1 MAATPGGG
9 EIHRICYQDDHRIV
23 TACGVIVCLSRK
35 GSNLRPRSY
44 QDRALPLSYDSVE
57 PGRVERPTSAMP
69 WRRSSRLS
77 YGPGGTCGGASL
89 CLTHSLPLCW

>member
-1 MAATPGGG
+1 MPHTIMKP
-9 EIHRICYQDDHRIV
+9 
-23 TACGVIVCLSRK
+23 TAVNQPEVVLRSMTMWSRK